1 MSNLGEG
8 AEGGWGVDIIA
19 SFSGSPIHRIAP
31 LMFEQEQQL
40 IEEKIKSYCAAH
52 DIALAELKWTAIPF
66 SGEWGVST
74 SFFQTAAN
82 EARAGKGNKV
92 PVPQRAQEMAEQIK
106 AEIGAVPGISHVES
120 VKGYLNLYFT
130 TSEYARRVVDEV
142 LTSTTNF
149 GRGAKK
155 TERVM
160 VEYSQPNTHHSFHIG
175 HARNTVLGESLAR
188 LVEFAGFDTI
198 RASYPGDLG
207 LGVIT
212 VLWIY
217 DKFYKGQEPQGIHE
231 RGQWMLK
238 LYAEATNLL
247 EKKENETAEETAQR
261 EAYDAERREM
271 YRKWDAGDPYVREL
285 WQVTR
290 QWSLDEFNDILR
302 MLNVNM
308 DVYFYESEVDEPSKA
323 IVEEL
328 IAKGIAEDERP
339 TGPVIVKIDEK
350 LGLTKEKYRTAV
362 ILRSDGTSLYLTKD
376 LALAKVKFEQ
386 YHVDRSVYVVDFR
399 QSLHFQQAF
408 KILELWGFPQA
419 AKCYHLS
426 YGYVTLPEGAMSSRR
441 GRVALFKEI
450 YDEAIKRVLALETE
464 KSGNVPEEERLK
476 IARQIGLGALV
487 YSMLAVD
494 NNKDIVFDVNEA
506 LSFDG
511 RTGPYIQNA
520 HVRANS
526 ILKKAGVEPFGAA
539 QGKSGKVES
548 HFPLSDFHYELT
560 KHEIELIEQIS
571 RFPNAVQQAANE
583 YRPLVMAAYAYDL
596 ANAFH
601 SFYHAVPVLQSEEQN
616 QKTARLRL
624 VAAAKQ
630 TIANALRL
638 LDIQA
643 PDVM

>member
-1 MSNLGEG
+1 
-8 AEGGWGVDIIA
+8 
-19 SFSGSPIHRIAP
+19 
-31 LMFEQEQQL
+31 MFEKEQHL
-40 IEEKIKSYCAAH
+40 IEEKVKAYCAAN
-52 DIALAELKWTAIPF
+52 DIALAELKWQPIPF
-66 SGEWGVST
+66 SGEWGFAT

-92 PVPQRAQEMAEQIK
+92 PVPQLAQGIAEQVK
-106 AEIGAVPGISHVES
+106 AEIGSVDGISHIEA
-120 VKGYLNLYFT
+120 VKGYLNVYFK
-130 TSEYARRVVDEV
+130 TSDYARRVVDEV
-142 LTSTTNF
+142 LTSKSDF
-149 GRGAKK
+149 GRGAAKG
-155 TERVM
+155 ERVM

-175 HARNTVLGESLAR
+175 HARNTILGESLAR
-188 LVEFAGFDTI
+188 LVEFAGFETI

-212 VLWIY
+212 VVWVY
-217 DKFYKGQEPQGIHE
+217 DKFYKGQEPEGVHE

-238 LYAEATNLL
+238 LYAEATTLL
-247 EKKENETAEETAQR
+247 EKKDNETPEETAQR

-285 WQVTR
+285 WRVTR
-290 QWSLDEFNDILR
+290 EWSLEELRDIMH
-302 MLNVNM
+302 MLDVKM
-308 DVYFYESEVDEPSKA
+308 DVWFYESEVDEPSKV
-323 IVEEL
+323 IINEL
-328 IAKGIAEDERP
+328 IQRDIAVDERP
-339 TGPVIVKIDEK
+339 QGGAVIVKIDEK

-362 ILRSDGTSLYLTKD
+362 VLRSDGTSLYLTKD

-386 YHVDRSVYVVDFR
+386 YHVDRSIYVVDFR

-408 KILELWGFPQA
+408 KILEMWGFPQA
-419 AKCYHLS
+419 EKCYHLS

-441 GRVALFKEI
+441 GRVALFKEV
-450 YDEAIKRVLALETE
+450 YDEAVKRVLAVESE
-464 KSGNVPEEERLK
+464 KTGDIAEHERVK
-476 IARQIGLGALV
+476 IAQQIGLGALV
-487 YSMLAVD
+487 YSMLSVD
-494 NNKDIVFDVNEA
+494 NNKDIVFDINEA

-526 ILKKAGVEPFGAA
+526 ILKKANA
-539 QGKSGKVES
+539 QNLANAS
-548 HFPLSDFHYELT
+548 FDYELT
-560 KHEIELIEQIS
+560 KNEIELIEQIS

-601 SFYHAVPVLQSEEQN
+601 SFYHAVPVTQTEDE
-616 QKTARLRL
+616 KTRNARLQL
-624 VAAAKQ
+624 VAASKQ
-630 TIANALRL
+630 TIANALLL